1 MAGRIR
7 LRGNAL
13 AWKRCSPG
21 SDATVRGPVSIGST
35 DSMPCSKVA
44 RAQLVTQGVRS
55 LPSGVSALVGIIVDP
70 SKMGCVYR
78 STREAPLVP
87 AYLHGRGSG
96 SPGVSP
102 LPPYPLKSMG
112 LEDLPTWGP
121 HVLMLENRGAMPM
134 RMLMEPIENHTP

>member
-55 LPSGVSALVGIIVDP
+55 LPSGVSALGWDCRGHLIGLAGLDSSGLGIG
-70 SKMGCVYR
+70 MGQKC
-78 STREAPLVP
+78 
-87 AYLHGRGSG
+87 LH
-96 SPGVSP
+96 
-102 LPPYPLKSMG
+102 M
-112 LEDLPTWGP
+112 
-121 HVLMLENRGAMPM
+121 
-134 RMLMEPIENHTP
+134 